1 MLILR
6 AHRIMKIVLIL
17 AMDTTSEW
25 GGAGIF
31 RDAECLI
38 AIRHQGPANYSV
50 ALFQMVEKM
59 LGQAHLELR
68 EIDLFAAANGPGSF
82 TGIRVGL
89 AAAQGWARAFEKP
102 LRAVSVLEA
111 MVEEARPETDHAF
124 PILDARRGELY
135 GGLFQRAPANGRD
148 STAEAGREWLL
159 VNEAVALKPGSL
171 APYLQT
177 HTPGGATL
185 TCIARESDATVDAL
199 RSLLPQSIRWRK
211 VSDFLVPA
219 IARLAC
225 RAHEKGWPLSIQD
238 LSAYYIRRSEAELNW
253 KD

>member
-31 RDAECLI
+31 RDAECVM
-38 AIRHQGPANYSV
+38 AIRHESPANYSV

-59 LGQAHLELR
+59 LEQARLELR

-89 AAAQGWARAFEKP
+89 AAVQGWARAFEKP
-102 LRAVSVLEA
+102 LRPVSVLEA
-111 MVEEARPETDHAF
+111 LVEEARPETDHAF
-124 PILDARRGELY
+124 PLLDARRGEFY
-135 GGLFQRAPANGRD
+135 AGLFQRALANGQD
-148 STAEAGREWLL
+148 SPAAGGEWAL

-177 HTPGGATL
+177 HAPGGATL
-185 TCIARESDATVDAL
+185 TSIVRESDAAAGAL
-199 RSLLPQSIRWRK
+199 RSLLPESIRWRK

-219 IARLAC
+219 IAQLAS
-225 RAHEKGWPLSIQD
+225 RAHTERKPFSIHD
-238 LSAYYIRRSEAELNW
+238 VSAYYIRRSEAELNW